1 MDEKGPSEAIGAEDV
16 TVAAD
21 QARSPVNYAGRVAE
35 EAVVADSPRRPSV
48 LGKLK
53 EAQNRI
59 AARQQKI
66 GKHERKAEPQ
76 L

>member
-1 MDEKGPSEAIGAEDV
+1 MDEKGPSEALGAEDV

-21 QARSPVNYAGRVAE
+21 QARSPVNDARRAAE
-35 EAVVADSPRRPSV
+35 EAVVADSPRRLSV

-53 EAQNRI
+53 KAQNRI
-59 AARQQKI
+59 AAGQQKM